1 MSFLKKLFDYKS
13 SLNVKVLVSMLV
25 TLLIIIF
32 FMEMSNL
39 YIIDIYQR
47 RAETTYQNSLKLYSE
62 HWNGT
67 FDVINNSLITLVSAT
82 TDNSYN
88 NICHTDDQLILE
100 TSKVLLVKRLVEFA
114 RVNKQFGAFIYVP
127 QRDIYLESYKNLGG
141 YEDGKNIS
149 NEIKKYIEETHI
161 KNDRIWDWIEINNKS
176 YFVKVYHMQKG
187 YVGAIIECQSILK
200 YLLDDDSLVG
210 AAAIIDENDKVV
222 YQLAKGINFDNTS
235 PSAFS
240 ENLELTN
247 YRIGMIPS
255 EKTLYSDRILIAL
268 IIISFFII
276 GIIIVLINMRV
287 QMKIVLNPLGK
298 LKEAMEKFSSGDID
312 IRLQEDSSSNE
323 IKTLYRTF
331 NFMAEQIT
339 NLKIDVYESE
349 LEKQEIKSNFLR
361 IQIQPHF
368 YTNLLNLIYG
378 LAEIADFKSIQRICI
393 ITSNYFRYIL
403 NSNNTFVSLDKEI
416 DCIRNYTEIQSMR
429 YPGFLKFSI
438 ESAVN
443 ASDYMVPP
451 LILQTFVEN
460 SIKHNITYVPMLYV
474 SVDIREENEKLI
486 LNISDNGLG
495 FSKDLMKRLN
505 EDENIAEDGK
515 HIGIVNVKQRLRLI
529 YGTKAHV
536 LISSNESKT
545 VVTIEIPMTRTK
557 GE

>member
-149 NEIKKYIEETHI
+149 NEIKKYIEETNI

>member
-67 FDVINNSLITLVSAT
+67 FNVINNSLITLVSAS

-161 KNDRIWDWIEINNKS
+161 KNDRIWDLIEINNKS

-378 LAEIADFKSIQRICI
+378 LAENADFKSIQRICI